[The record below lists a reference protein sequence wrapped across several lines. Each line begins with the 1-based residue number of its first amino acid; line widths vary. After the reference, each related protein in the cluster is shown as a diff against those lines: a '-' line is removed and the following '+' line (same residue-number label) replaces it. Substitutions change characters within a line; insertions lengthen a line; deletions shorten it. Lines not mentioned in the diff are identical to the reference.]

1 MQCVAQ
7 STPMVAASFGLLR
20 RRALVAQ
27 LRLVAARVRQLQPR
41 PWRRAARLASITER

>member
-20 RRALVAQ
+20 RRALAAQ
-27 LRLVAARVRQLQPR
+27 VRLTFGRLRQLQAR
-41 PWRRAARLASITER
+41 PARRSARFASITSR